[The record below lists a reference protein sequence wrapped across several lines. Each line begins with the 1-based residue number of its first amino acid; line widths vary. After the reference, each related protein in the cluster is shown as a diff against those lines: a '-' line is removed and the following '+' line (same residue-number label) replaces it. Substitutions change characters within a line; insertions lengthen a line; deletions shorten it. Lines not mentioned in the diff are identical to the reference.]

1 MLSFFQHLFPY
12 YVFRVHLAIVSAR
25 FERKK
30 PPLKSILPVFGVA
43 HAVWHAARGMYFGR
57 ECSFFQ
63 SRRTNLD

>member
-43 HAVWHAARGMYFGR
+43 HAVWHAARGMYAIL
-57 ECSFFQ
+57 EENVLSSKADEQ
-63 SRRTNLD
+63 I